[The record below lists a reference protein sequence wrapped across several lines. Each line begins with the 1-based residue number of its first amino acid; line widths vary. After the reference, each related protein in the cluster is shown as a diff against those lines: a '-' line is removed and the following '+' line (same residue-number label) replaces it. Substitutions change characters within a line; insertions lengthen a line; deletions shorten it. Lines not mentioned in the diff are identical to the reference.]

1 MNPERAQ
8 ARADDLATRLASRLA
23 REEQLSAL
31 PPVVAGAALVVPAG
45 LLARL
50 RGDEPQPI
58 APFAL
63 ERHVV
68 EQRAVDAS
76 VAAEEALGH
85 LVTVMP
91 PCKPGFDLRSE
102 TPDGGLRFVEVKGR
116 IAGGET
122 FMVTRNEIL
131 HALKCARCLG
141 AGAGRGQPRRSG
153 PRPDPVPATTVRRHR
168 PPALQHHR
176 HHAVVAG
183 LLAAGD
189 RPVVTDSREE
199 CAGGSDD
206 TAPPSQLASR

>member
-1 MNPERAQ
+1 M
-8 ARADDLATRLASRLA
+8 
-23 REEQLSAL
+23 
-31 PPVVAGAALVVPAG
+31 VAGAALVVPAG

-68 EQRAVDAS
+68 EQRAVDAA
-76 VAAEEALGH
+76 VAAEEAQGH

-91 PCKPGFDLRSE
+91 PCNPGFDLRSE

-131 HALKCARCLG
+131 HALNVPEAWVLALVEVSPEGPAHDRIRHLRRPFG
-141 AGAGRGQPRRSG
+141 DTVHLPFSTTATMLSWPDYWQRGT
-153 PRPDPVPATTVRRHR
+153 DP
-168 PPALQHHR
+168 
-176 HHAVVAG
+176 
-183 LLAAGD
+183 
-189 RPVVTDSREE
+189 S
-199 CAGGSDD
+199 
-206 TAPPSQLASR
+206 